1 MRTVV
6 HQWSRRDV
14 RDAPQGLS
22 VVETTLETSRASV
35 RDLEVGGIDA
45 RLRGWDPYVY
55 PAQAWIRNPGR
66 DRKFHVAVH
75 DTG

>member
-35 RDLEVGGIDA
+35 RDLKVGGVDEHTH
-45 RLRGWDPYVY
+45 
-55 PAQAWIRNPGR
+55 AQVVVVKKVIQGR
-66 DRKFHVAVH
+66 ESVAES
-75 DTG
+75 G